1 MRARG
6 SARERCRECE
16 RVVVVSARA
25 RKLRQRRHFTNAQR
39 PTRCGSSMPQV
50 TYETCD
56 VFATTKF
63 KFGGNP
69 LAVFFLENADQ
80 LTSEQMQLLARE
92 VGCKYLCDDC
102 DVTLLRMLTPCRLRN
117 DLRYASRVQR
127 THGAGEDLHAERG
140 ISVCWPS

>member
-6 SARERCRECE
+6 SARERCRECA

-25 RKLRQRRHFTNAQR
+25 RKLRLRRRSLNQVCRALRFARPIIALSTQR
-39 PTRCGSSMPQV
+39 PTRRGGIESHITSTHANTDQAGSMPLV

-56 VFATTKF
+56 VFATT

-80 LTSEQMQLLARE
+80 LTSKQMQLLARE
-92 VGCKYLCDDC
+92 VGCKYPCATTA
-102 DVTLLRMLTPCRLRN
+102 TLPYSAC
-117 DLRYASRVQR
+117 
-127 THGAGEDLHAERG
+127 
-140 ISVCWPS
+140 

>member
-1 MRARG
+1 
-6 SARERCRECE
+6 
-16 RVVVVSARA
+16 
-25 RKLRQRRHFTNAQR
+25 
-39 PTRCGSSMPQV
+39 MPQV

-127 THGAGEDLHAERG
+127 THRATARRSAAHPPAGSSNFCSALASTNAR
-140 ISVCWPS
+140 WPSMSIRIGAARTAN